1 MLFEKFNRGT
11 NGVVK
16 EGTKLEE
23 MQFKKLKEFK
33 GKELNVEG
41 YFFTNGDYGK
51 QVCIIADGYKIN
63 MPLRCV
69 EIFEEINMDAESKK
83 AIADGRMM
91 IVNIDEV
98 KTKRGTTTTFE
109 FKTK

>member
-11 NGVVK
+11 NGVIK

-33 GKELNVEG
+33 GETLNVEG

-51 QVCIIADGYKIN
+51 QVCVIANGYKIN
-63 MPLRCV
+63 LPTRAV
-69 EIFEEINMDAESKK
+69 ETFERIDADAESKQGV
-83 AIADGRMM
+83 IDGRML
-91 IVNIDEV
+91 IINIDET
-98 KTKRGTTTTFE
+98 KTKKGTTTTFE